1 MGAALAKRSVMAAVL
16 LAAGE
21 ARRLGGICKPLLEL
35 DGVPLVR
42 RSVFALRE
50 GGVEEVVVVLGHCAD
65 EVECALR
72 DLPVTIVRNPDYG
85 RGQIGSLRA
94 GLAALS
100 RDIDAFMVALADQPL
115 IEARDISAL
124 VAAYRARGEGAVL
137 LPCVNGERANPV
149 VFEAAV
155 RDEVL
160 AGDGDFGC
168 RQWIDRHPA
177 RIVRFDTD
185 NEHYRVD
192 VDTPEDLA
200 GFERRYG
207 RALRVAVVAATSN
220 HAKN

>member
-1 MGAALAKRSVMAAVL
+1 VGAALAKHGVMAAVL

-42 RSVFALRE
+42 RTLLALRE
-50 GGVEEVVVVLGHCAD
+50 GGVDEVVVVLGHCAD
-65 EVECALR
+65 EVERAVR
-72 DLPVTIVRNPDYG
+72 DLPITLVRNPDYG
-85 RGQIGSLRA
+85 RGQIGSLRV

-100 RDIDAFMVALADQPL
+100 PAIDAFMVALADQPL
-115 IEARDISAL
+115 IDAQDISAL
-124 VAAYRARGEGAVL
+124 IGAFRARGEGAVL

-160 AGDGDFGC
+160 EGDSDFGC
-168 RQWIDRHPA
+168 RQWMDRHPA

-185 NEHYRVD
+185 NEHYRAD
-192 VDTPEDLA
+192 IDTPEDLV

-207 RALRVAVVAATSN
+207 HTLHVAASD